1 MFNRKLFWSWIQ
13 NFVLFHVQKTRVL
26 LLIKL
31 KHLLWWSY
39 RTESQ
44 SHDLSN
50 TTSLIGVFPALKLCF
65 LITNLLNI
73 MSLWCLRNDKFSLK
87 KQQVFSKISLRAKMQ
102 GPYSCNHL
110 NYESYLGLSK
120 YIPWG
125 CLDWKKK
132 FSSRHVEAVY
142 KHWFNPVKPLLIRE
156 WSRLSWVGSGPNLF
170 LWTDLFL
177 FDSFNL
183 ARRRSYQVKASR
195 RARLWGIWPYLT

>member
-1 MFNRKLFWSWIQ
+1 MIHFDGLKYPPLVLLGFKHCVIWGMIWQTYNKWFCFMFNRKLFLNWIQ

-44 SHDLSN
+44 SHDLSY

-87 KQQVFSKISLRAKMQ
+87 KQQVFSKISLSAKKQ
-102 GPYSCNHL
+102 GP
-110 NYESYLGLSK
+110 
-120 YIPWG
+120 
-125 CLDWKKK
+125 
-132 FSSRHVEAVY
+132 
-142 KHWFNPVKPLLIRE
+142 
-156 WSRLSWVGSGPNLF
+156 
-170 LWTDLFL
+170 
-177 FDSFNL
+177 
-183 ARRRSYQVKASR
+183 
-195 RARLWGIWPYLT
+195 